1 MESAELADP
10 RSVPMDGGVFSRSII
25 APNYSARF
33 PSQSSDFSQSRA
45 AQQLHLLK
53 THLTDNR
60 LKNFS
65 SSFLSEN
72 NPPTPISLDGSR
84 RRFSVNRYSAISEEP
99 SRFWDLEHAGPVQD
113 IMPSPIPSLRD
124 SYPGG
129 PRSPSHHGEKNSV
142 TFVGSPNARDRNSK
156 SNSRDLSPRFKG
168 TSPVR
173 SQSPSMLAMMAGERG
188 RDNFQ
193 TPDYP
198 NRRRS
203 SSAPPRSSGM
213 GGYSDMDR
221 AGRDSGPGSGVS
233 PGVGGLNLRWATKS
247 LADFIGVK
255 NTALQRLSVD
265 CVDRVMQSCTAQ
277 ASQPAAAAG
286 DYHSTPGS
294 SRPSTPASST
304 GYTSPDKMSSHQSRG
319 FSLRKSF
326 PERVGYGGNS
336 VGSGGRDGRS
346 VSSCAPYAVNFP
358 DQ

>member
-1 MESAELADP
+1 
-10 RSVPMDGGVFSRSII
+10 MDGGVFSRSII

-33 PSQSSDFSQSRA
+33 PSQLSDFSQSRA
-45 AQQLHLLK
+45 AQQLQLLR

-84 RRFSVNRYSAISEEP
+84 RRFSGSRYSAIAEEP
-99 SRFWDLEHAGPVQD
+99 SRFWDLQHAGPVQD

-129 PRSPSHHGEKNSV
+129 SRSPSHRGERNTV
-142 TFVGSPNARDRNSK
+142 TFVGGPNGRNRN
-156 SNSRDLSPRFKG
+156 SNSREILGPRFQS

-188 RDNFQ
+188 RDRDNFH

-198 NRRRS
+198 NRRRA

-255 NTALQRLSVD
+255 STAAPQRLSVD
-265 CVDRVMQSCTAQ
+265 CMDRVMQSCTMLT
-277 ASQPAAAAG
+277 SHPAAAAG

-294 SRPSTPASST
+294 TRPSTPASSM

-326 PERVGYGGNS
+326 PERVGFGGSS